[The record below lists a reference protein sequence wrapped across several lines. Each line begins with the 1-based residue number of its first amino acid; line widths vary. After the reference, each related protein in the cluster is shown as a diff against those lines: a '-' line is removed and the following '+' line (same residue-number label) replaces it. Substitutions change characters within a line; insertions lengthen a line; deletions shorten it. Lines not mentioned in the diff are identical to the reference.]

1 MSGPAVVGLAI
12 AGLGD
17 GPLLLVLTVLT
28 ALFFVIGVPILLT
41 FAFWGMG
48 FALIV
53 NPVLFR
59 NMPVVAYRSLDTFA
73 LAAVPV
79 FIAVGG
85 LVNRLGFGGDI
96 IDFSQSMV
104 GSLPGSVGNTA
115 LLTSG
120 IFSAITGS
128 NTATTAAV
136 GEALHG
142 DMEEEGYDD
151 KFAAATI
158 AAGGVLGVI
167 IPPSTMF
174 ILYGA
179 IFGQSITELFLGG
192 IIPGLLMIGGLIT
205 VCTYESVTKGYGKEE
220 IPFSVR
226 NVFTTG
232 WRTKH
237 AFITILILLG
247 GIYAG
252 LFVPSESAAVGMLYV
267 IFAGIITAKV
277 RSVRQLFD
285 AFTFTIAIIG
295 AIQPVYVVAIIVQ
308 QSLSYLGMADI
319 VSGAILSL
327 GWRPLIIGAM
337 IVILLLSGSLFA
349 SVPNLVLTAPLLAPV
364 AAELGY
370 SPIMWGVIFIIS
382 DSIGFITPPYGL
394 NLYIISSITGID
406 YIEVAIA
413 GMKYLGIL
421 IAIWI
426 TFFIFPGLNFL
437 IA

>member
-1 MSGPAVVGLAI
+1 MEAI
-12 AGLGD
+12 
-17 GPLLLVLTVLT
+17 LLLGLTLFTAVLFIT
-28 ALFFVIGVPILLT
+28 GVPIMLV

-48 FALIV
+48 FAALI
-53 NPVLFR
+53 NPALFR
-59 NMPVVAYRSLDTFA
+59 NMPIVAYRSLDTFA
-73 LAAVPV
+73 LAAVPI

-85 LVNRLGFGGDI
+85 LINRLGFGGDI
-96 IDFSQSMV
+96 IQFSKSVV
-104 GSLPGSVGNTA
+104 GWTPGSVGNTA

-136 GEALHG
+136 GEALH
-142 DMEEEGYDD
+142 DEMEEEKYEPR
-151 KFAAATI
+151 FAAATI

-179 IFGQSITELFLGG
+179 LFGKSITELFLGG
-192 IIPGLLMIGGLIT
+192 FIPGLFMLGGLLS
-205 VCTYESVTKGYGKEE
+205 VCTYESVSKGYGMDKVP
-220 IPFSVR
+220 ISPR
-226 NVFTTG
+226 NVVQTA
-232 WRTKH
+232 WETKH
-237 AFITILILLG
+237 VFITIGLLLG

-252 LFVPSESAAVGMLYV
+252 LFVPSESGAIGMLY
-267 IFAGIITAKV
+267 IILAGVMTGAV
-277 RSVRQLFD
+277 SSVKKLLQ
-285 AFTFTIAIIG
+285 AFQFTIAIIG
-295 AIQPVYVVAIIVQ
+295 AIQPVYVVAIIIQ
-308 QSLSYLGMADI
+308 QNLSFLGLEQV

-327 GWRPLIIGAM
+327 GWDPLIILAM
-337 IVILLLSGSLFA
+337 ISILLLTGSLFA

-394 NLYIISSITGID
+394 NLYIISSLTGLD
-406 YIEVAIA
+406 YIDIA
-413 GMKYLGIL
+413 LASLKYLVVLIL
-421 IAIWI
+421 IWV
-426 TFFIFPGLNFL
+426 FFIVFPGANFL